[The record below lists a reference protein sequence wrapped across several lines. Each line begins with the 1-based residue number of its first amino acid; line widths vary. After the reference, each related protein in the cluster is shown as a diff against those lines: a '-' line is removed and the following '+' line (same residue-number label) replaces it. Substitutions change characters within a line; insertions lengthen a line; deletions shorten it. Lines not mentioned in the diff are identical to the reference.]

1 MQKEGG
7 NKGKVKI
14 DKSFFLKVTLATL
27 LFITCSFTQSH
38 CHPSSRVN
46 TNVGVGWTPKV
57 THGLAFSKV
66 IVLSISYYYCLL
78 IDDGFEL

>member
-46 TNVGVGWTPKV
+46 TNVGVG
-57 THGLAFSKV
+57 
-66 IVLSISYYYCLL
+66 
-78 IDDGFEL
+78 